1 MISGLDSFTY
11 LMFSYNDLYPIEI
24 VSKQRKARN
33 IHKFI
38 SPKPDIA
45 NTGKGTRLSPVLLKI
60 DEKKKKKSLYKMPKK
75 LKSKIVFKC

>member
-33 IHKFI
+33 IQKFI

-45 NTGKGTRLSPVLLKI
+45 NTEKGTRLSPVLLKI
-60 DEKKKKKSLYKMPKK
+60 DEEKKKSLYKMPKK